1 MAVVNRL
8 TCKGINCEGVLGIFV
23 RKIEKKEVIV
33 TRSNYKLTD
42 VKKNPVHCMKTKKTL
57 KF

>member
-33 TRSNYKLTD
+33 TRSNYNLTD
-42 VKKNPVHCMKTKKTL
+42 VKKNPVHCMKKKL